1 MITEE
6 HTKEALCRAYVQ
18 AIAGRAGTNAS
29 ISDRE
34 FDYGIDGTFNEVHV
48 RALQNGKNRLVE
60 SGFKWDFQLKCTV
73 KWKVEG
79 TDLIYD
85 LAAKAHNDLA
95 IRAATVGTTAAVLIV
110 LCLPPETDNWM
121 ALDEEQLIL
130 RKCGYWFRIT
140 TAPTDTG
147 TPVTIRIPRAQ
158 IFSAEALRELFTTL
172 RQEAIQ

>member
-18 AIAGRAGTNAS
+18 AIAGRAGVNAS

-34 FDYGIDGTFNEVHV
+34 FDYGIDGTFNEVQV
-48 RALQNGKNRLVE
+48 RTLSNGKKRHVE

-73 KWKVEG
+73 KWEIEG
-79 TDLIYD
+79 TDILYD
-85 LAAKAHNDLA
+85 LEAKTHNDLA
-95 IRAATVGTTAAVLIV
+95 IRASTVGTTAAVLLV
-110 LCLPPETDNWM
+110 LCLPPEVDEWM

-140 TAPTDTG
+140 GAPTTTT
-147 TPVTIRIPRAQ
+147 TPVAIRIPRTQ
-158 IFSAEALRELFTTL
+158 IFSAEALRQLFTTL

>member
-1 MITEE
+1 MITEN

-18 AIAGRAGTNAS
+18 AIAGRAGINAS

-34 FDYGIDGTFNEVHV
+34 FDYGIDGTFNDVHV
-48 RALQNGKNRLVE
+48 RTENGKNRLVE

-73 KWKVEG
+73 KWDVKG
-79 TDLIYD
+79 TELVYD
-85 LAAKAHNDLA
+85 LEAKSYNDLA
-95 IRAATVGTTAAVLIV
+95 IRAATVGTTAALLIV
-110 LCLPPETDNWM
+110 LCLPAEINNWM

-140 TAPTDTG
+140 GAPTVTS
-147 TPVTIRIPRAQ
+147 TPVAIRIPRTQ
-158 IFSAEALRELFTTL
+158 IFSAEALRQLFTTL